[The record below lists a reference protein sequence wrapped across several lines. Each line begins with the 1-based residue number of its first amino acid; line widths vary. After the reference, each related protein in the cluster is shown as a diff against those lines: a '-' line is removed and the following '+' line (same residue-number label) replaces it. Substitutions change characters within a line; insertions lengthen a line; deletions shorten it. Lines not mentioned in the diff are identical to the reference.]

1 MKKNNTRV
9 KTPTIYQMEATE
21 CGAASLTMVFGYY
34 GKFLPLE
41 QMRIETGVSRD
52 GCNAKNILRAARKF
66 GMEAKGYKKSLEG
79 LLEMEAP
86 CIIHWNFNHFV
97 VWEGVQGKYAYI
109 NDPAMGRRKLTME
122 ELDDCYTGVVLAFQ
136 PTESFEKSKKKKT
149 LMSFIK
155 KRLKGQTGTIT
166 ALFTIGLLMVFPGMV
181 IPVFSQFFIDE
192 IISAGHDD
200 WMSVFLA
207 VMAFTV
213 LFKQGL
219 TYYRG
224 MLLQRFQNKMAL
236 TSAHEFLS
244 HMFRLPM
251 SFFDQRYSGDLAQRV
266 DNNNNVSTF
275 LAGELAETV
284 LNIFVAAFYLILL
297 LVYSPLLTLIG
308 IFNVVFNLVVV
319 KLSSNSISSMTMKF
333 QQDQGKLVGSL
344 FAGLNI
350 TATLKASGAES
361 GYVSRI
367 QGNYAKTTL
376 LEQKI
381 GKRQEILN
389 AIPTAANEI
398 TSVLVLMLG
407 GLLVIKGNLTA
418 GMLVAYTSLLDSF
431 TDPVNKLVQFVQKI
445 QTLKAD
451 MSRVEDIMKYEEDG
465 KFKETKKV
473 PMTMKL
479 EGVVD
484 LEDISFGYSIL
495 ENPLVEGFNFH
506 LNSGSSIAFVGASG
520 CGKSTV
526 SKIVSG
532 LYLPWGGEVR
542 MDGVPVANIP
552 KEILSS
558 SISTVSQEITLF
570 SGTIKDNLTMW
581 NKSVMDVDI
590 VKAAKDACIHDVITS
605 KPGAYD
611 FKLAEGGSN
620 LSGGQRQR
628 LEIARA
634 LVTNP
639 SILIM
644 DEATS
649 ALDPVVEKEIIDN
662 IKRRGCT
669 CVIVAHRLSAIRDC
683 DEIIVM
689 DRGKIVQR
697 GNHEEL
703 SKVDGHYQRLIQNI

>member
-109 NDPAMGRRKLTME
+109 NDPAMGRRKLTIE

-136 PTESFEKSKKKKT
+136 PTERFEKSKKKKT

-465 KFKETKKV
+465 KFKETQKV

-703 SKVDGHYQRLIQNI
+703 AKVDGHYQRLIQNI

>member
-308 IFNVVFNLVVV
+308 IFNVVFNLMVV

-465 KFKETKKV
+465 KFKETKKI

-590 VKAAKDACIHDVITS
+590 VKAAKDACIHDVITT

-703 SKVDGHYQRLIQNI
+703 AKVDGHYQRLIQNI

>member
-251 SFFDQRYSGDLAQRV
+251 SFFDQRYSGDLAQRD
-266 DNNNNVSTF
+266 DNNNYVSTF
-275 LAGELAETV
+275 LAGDLAETV

-308 IFNVVFNLVVV
+308 IFNVVFNLMVV

-703 SKVDGHYQRLIQNI
+703 AKVDGHYQRLIQNI

>member
-1 MKKNNTRV
+1 MKKKNTKV

-21 CGAASLTMVFGYY
+21 CGAASLSMIFGYY

-66 GMEAKGYKKSLEG
+66 GLEAKGYRKSLDA
-79 LLEMEAP
+79 LLECETP

-97 VWEGVQGKYAYI
+97 VWEGVKGKYAYI
-109 NDPAMGRRKLTME
+109 NDPAMGRRKLTIE
-122 ELDDCYTGVVLAFQ
+122 ELDDCFTGVVLSFK
-136 PTESFEKSKKKKT
+136 PTENFEKSKRKNT
-149 LMSFIK
+149 LMGFIR
-155 KRLKGQTGTIT
+155 KRLKGQTGSII
-166 ALFTIGLLMVFPGMV
+166 ALFTIGLMMVFPGMV

-192 IISAGHDD
+192 ILMAGHDD

-207 VMAFTV
+207 AMLFTV

-224 MLLQRFQNKMAL
+224 MVLQKFQNKMAL

-266 DNNNNVSTF
+266 ENNNNVSTF
-275 LAGELAETV
+275 LAGDLAETV

-297 LVYSPLLTLIG
+297 LIYSPLLTLIG
-308 IFNVVFNLVVV
+308 IFNVVFNIVVV
-319 KLSSNSISSMTMKF
+319 KLSSNASSSMTMKF
-333 QQDQGKLVGSL
+333 QQDQGRLVGAL

-376 LEQKI
+376 LEQKL
-381 GKRQEILN
+381 GKRQEIIN

-398 TSVLVLMLG
+398 TSVLVLMFG
-407 GLLVIKGNLTA
+407 GLLVIKGSLTA

-431 TDPVNKLVQFVQKI
+431 TEPVNKLVEFVQKI

-465 KFKETKKV
+465 KFEETEKV

-479 EGVVD
+479 EGKVD
-484 LEDISFGYSIL
+484 LDNISFGYSIL
-495 ENPLVEGFNFH
+495 EKPLVEDFNFH

-542 MDGVPVANIP
+542 MDGIPVANIP

-590 VKAAKDACIHDVITS
+590 VKAAKDACIHDMITS

-697 GNHEEL
+697 GTHQEL
-703 SKVDGHYQRLIQNI
+703 AEVEGHYQRLIQNI